1 MFAPRSNNAK
11 NVTLTTPP
19 NLSDYIAVPGKIIP
33 IPGTAF
39 VLISPINPSNVTE
52 ANSYNPAFD
61 HSSSFPPPPPLS
73 SQIKRRG
80 RPFVKTRPCQCPNC
94 QDMTGVDGHLCHF
107 ANCGKTFTKI
117 CHLEVHLRNHMGART
132 FQCPEPGCG
141 AKFVRSNDLKRHCWT
156 HSTSRRFKC
165 KVCDKRYNRRDH
177 FKVHIARCSQ
187 VNEVS
192 QEECKGEMDNVSEE
206 VR

>member
-132 FQCPEPGCG
+132 FQCPEPAVGQSLSGQTILKDIAGHTAPPADSNVKCVARDTTG
-141 AKFVRSNDLKRHCWT
+141 ETISRCTLLDAVRQMKSAKRSAK
-156 HSTSRRFKC
+156 
-165 KVCDKRYNRRDH
+165 
-177 FKVHIARCSQ
+177 
-187 VNEVS
+187 
-192 QEECKGEMDNVSEE
+192 
-206 VR
+206 